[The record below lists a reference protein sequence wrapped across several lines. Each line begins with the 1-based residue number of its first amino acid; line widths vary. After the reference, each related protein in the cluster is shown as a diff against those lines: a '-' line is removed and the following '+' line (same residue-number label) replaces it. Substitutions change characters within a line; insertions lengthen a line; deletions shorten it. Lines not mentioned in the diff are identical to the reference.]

1 MLNYIKESF
10 YELKNNVT
18 WPTTKELTNAAAIV
32 IVASILLGLM
42 IWVMDLAWAG
52 IFSYIYGS

>member
-18 WPTTKELTNAAAIV
+18 WPTMKELTTNAAIV
-32 IVASILLGLM
+32 IGVSIALGLM
-42 IWVMDLAWAG
+42 IYCMDLVWTG
-52 IFSYIYGS
+52 VFKNIYGL